1 METIISW
8 FLKYLYFRA
17 TRSFLHLCSEEVDET
32 EASRINPD
40 TTTAVHLCLNCLNC
54 VRTNRADVKIMR
66 RHSVRRPKRT
76 QVAS

>member
-32 EASRINPD
+32 EASRINLD
-40 TTTAVHLCLNCLNC
+40 SSSLFKLLKL
-54 VRTNRADVKIMR
+54 R
-66 RHSVRRPKRT
+66 
-76 QVAS
+76 